1 MSGLVETPYPCLVAG
16 VLRVPEDA
24 VCIPNASALSVSIPS
39 AQVRL
44 CPLQEA
50 PAA

>member
-1 MSGLVETPYPCLVAG
+1 MSGLVETPCPCLVAAALC
-16 VLRVPEDA
+16 VLEDA
-24 VCIPNASALSVSIPS
+24 VCIPNTSVFSVSIPS

-44 CPLQEA
+44 CPLREA

>member
-1 MSGLVETPYPCLVAG
+1 METLCPCLVAA
-16 VLRVPEDA
+16 VLHVLEDA
-24 VCIPNASALSVSIPS
+24 VCIPNTAVFSVSIPS

-44 CPLQEA
+44 CPLREA